1 MQLKAPDMPGYRL
14 IEFLLVIPPND
25 ELKGRIMDIK
35 KQFARDY
42 EAPLATATIPHVT
55 LVKFYTWSMMEE
67 KMTTRLRH
75 LALGVRPFKIELKD
89 FGSYPSHTI
98 YINVATK
105 IPVQELGKQIR
116 QLQSLMK
123 VHKDFAPHF
132 IGDPHLTVARKLKPW
147 QYEKGWLEYSHRFFS
162 GRIMAD
168 AMLLLKR
175 PADSKKSYQ
184 IVERFEF
191 LDMPVA
197 VKQGILFS

>member
-1 MQLKAPDMPGYRL
+1 MVLQPPDMPGYKL
-14 IEFLLVIPPND
+14 MEFLLVISPNN
-25 ELKGRIMDIK
+25 ELKERILAIK
-35 KQFARDY
+35 KQFAQDY
-42 EAPLATATIPHVT
+42 EAPVASATIPHVT

-67 KMTTRLRH
+67 KITTRIRH
-75 LALGVRPFKIELKD
+75 IALGVRPFKIGLKD

-105 IPVQELGKQIR
+105 IPVQELGKKLR

-123 VHKDFAPHF
+123 VHKDFTPHF
-132 IGDPHLTVARKLKPW
+132 INDPHLTIARKLKPW
-147 QYEKGWLEYSHRFFS
+147 QYEKGWMEYMHRHFS
-162 GRIMAD
+162 GSIVAD

-175 PADSKKSYQ
+175 PVDKKTSYQ

-197 VKQGILFS
+197 VKQGSLFS